1 MIKLEEHIMK
11 KLILLLLFIPL
22 VSFGQ
27 EQTQATVIQQYT
39 TNESSTNIENE
50 LVLSNEETTIKT
62 PLIIDLNNYTHLCL
76 VRVNIKGRYG
86 FIDSSYS
93 LAERNKYA
101 YAPVQNLLSMGLLQV
116 VNPYKFDAK
125 RFRKD
130 PLYLRTIKKDTYL
143 YLYLNQ
149 AAGRGDDVNT
159 TILIRDWKNKI
170 IYNATH
176 INTGLNEIL
185 APLIDY

>member
-1 MIKLEEHIMK
+1 MK

-27 EQTQATVIQQYT
+27 EEVTVVQSK
-39 TNESSTNIENE
+39 TNISNSTNIENE
-50 LVLSNEETTIKT
+50 LVLSDEKTTIKT
-62 PLIIDLNNYTHLCL
+62 PLIIDLNNYTHLAL
-76 VRVNIKGRYG
+76 VRVNLKGGYYDT
-86 FIDSSYS
+86 FTDESST
-93 LAERNKYA
+93 A
-101 YAPVQNLLSMGLLQV
+101 VQNRDAYEPVEKLLSMGLLQV
-116 VNPYKFDAK
+116 VNPYKLDVK
-125 RFRKD
+125 RFRRE

-149 AAGRGDDVNT
+149 AKGRGDDVNT
-159 TILIRDWKNKI
+159 TILIRDSKNKI

>member
-1 MIKLEEHIMK
+1 MK

-27 EQTQATVIQQYT
+27 TYDNTVVKVDNYT
-39 TNESSTNIENE
+39 NTSTRVEND
-50 LVLSNEETTIKT
+50 LVLSNEKTTIKT
-62 PLIIDLNNYTHLCL
+62 PLILDLNNYTHLAL
-76 VRVNIKGRYG
+76 VRVNIKYN
-86 FIDSSYS
+86 D
-93 LAERNKYA
+93 YA
-101 YAPVQNLLSMGLLQV
+101 FSENENTAVQNRRAYKPIQNLLSMGLLQV
-116 VNPYKFDAK
+116 VNPYELDVK
-125 RFRKD
+125 RFRKE

-149 AAGRGDDVNT
+149 TDGRGDDVNT
-159 TILIRDWKNKI
+159 TILIRNSKNKI